1 MNKECHKDL
10 KNEIANII
18 ERLEDTLKLT
28 RENFYDP
35 RMNGSWSLK
44 DIVNAV
50 PDSIGYN
57 ELGAI
62 NDGNE
67 AQLAW
72 FVCTEKDTSKE
83 EIERQS
89 ALLKE
94 YCSKDT
100 LNLYYLLKH
109 LINLSKK
116 N

>member
-1 MNKECHKDL
+1 MSPRQ
-10 KNEIANII
+10 KNEIQNII
-18 ERLEDTLKLT
+18 QRLQDTLKLT

-35 RMNGSWSLK
+35 KMNGSWSLK
-44 DIVNAV
+44 DIVKAV

-62 NDGNE
+62 NDGNQ

-72 FVCTEKDTSKE
+72 FICTEEDISKE
-83 EIERQS
+83 EIQRQS

-109 LINLSKK
+109 LFKLGESKGEY
-116 N
+116 